1 MIPKELFK
9 TIRKLEIRTR
19 GLVSNIFGGEYH
31 SAFKGQ
37 GIEFAEVRT
46 YQFGD
51 DIRSIDWNVSA
62 RYEETFVKVFEE
74 EREQTLMLI
83 VDVSGSGD
91 YATQGK
97 FKREMAAEICAVVA
111 FSAIQNND
119 KVGLLLF
126 SDQVEEFVP
135 PKKGRR
141 HVLRLIRDLFAHES
155 KSRGTD
161 LSVALDHALRVL
173 NRRSIVLVLSDF
185 QTTGYE
191 TALRAISRRHD
202 TVAIQMIDPTEEAL
216 PNVGLLEI
224 TDPETGQTRVI
235 DTGAR
240 QQRSDYADAADRARR
255 ETEALLRR
263 VRVDRVAIHTDEG
276 YVEPLVQFFRRRNR
290 RRSG

>member
-1 MIPKELFK
+1 
-9 TIRKLEIRTR
+9 
-19 GLVSNIFGGEYH
+19 
-31 SAFKGQ
+31 
-37 GIEFAEVRT
+37 
-46 YQFGD
+46 
-51 DIRSIDWNVSA
+51 
-62 RYEETFVKVFEE
+62 
-74 EREQTLMLI
+74 
-83 VDVSGSGD
+83 
-91 YATQGK
+91 
-97 FKREMAAEICAVVA
+97 MAAEICAVVA

-126 SDQVEEFVP
+126 SDQVEVFVP

-141 HVLRLIRDLFAHES
+141 HVLRLIRDLFAHEN

-161 LSVALDHALRVL
+161 LSIALNHALRVL

-202 TVAIQMIDPTEEAL
+202 TVAIQMIDPTEAAL
-216 PNVGLLEI
+216 PNVGLLEV
-224 TDPETGQTRVI
+224 TDPETGRTRVL
-235 DTGAR
+235 DTSAR
-240 QQRSDYADAADRARR
+240 QQRSDYADAADRAMR